1 MSLDSY
7 TDLLRWVLS
16 RAGEETD
23 GTSKY
28 ATDAADAG
36 IEAWREFTTRYP
48 WLSLR
53 KSPPGAFNVVAPV
66 TTLTLTVAAA
76 GESVGATLSAT
87 YATSLAGRKIRPSG
101 KAWAA
106 RITAHVAGTDALT
119 LDAAPETVTAG
130 TACTIFQDEYDLASD
145 LGLFVDGIWTQD
157 GSFIALK
164 GEEWMKGRYSDPP
177 SAGWPA
183 KYFCR
188 LTRRRIR
195 FSTYPSA
202 VERCEYPYNYEA
214 ADPSGAG
221 ALAIDGHL
229 RPAFAEKWLELVFQF
244 KSDKRQVEAFQR
256 GEQKIRRAIVYEGR
270 LLRGLGTLSSEMEEA
285 PYG

>member
-7 TDLLRWVLS
+7 TDLLRFVLS
-16 RAGEETD
+16 RADEETD
-23 GTSKY
+23 GTSQRL
-28 ATDAADAG
+28 TDAGDAA
-36 IEAWREFTTRYP
+36 IEAWRELTTRYP
-48 WLSLR
+48 WLCLR
-53 KSPPGAFNVVAPV
+53 KSPPGAVLTVAPV
-66 TTLTLTVAAA
+66 TTLTLTVLTA
-76 GESVGATLSAT
+76 GEAVAATLSAT
-87 YATSLAGRKIRPSG
+87 FATSLVGRKIRPSG
-101 KAWAA
+101 KAWAT
-106 RITAHVAGTDALT
+106 RITAHGAGTAALT

-164 GEEWMKGRYSDPP
+164 GEEWMKGRYPDPP
-177 SAGWPA
+177 DQGWPA

-188 LTRRRIR
+188 LTRRRAR

-202 VERCEYPYNYEA
+202 VERCEYPYNYEP

-229 RPAFAEKWLELVFQF
+229 RPAFAEMWLALLFQF
-244 KSDKRQVEAFQR
+244 KSDKREGAAFQR
-256 GEQKIRRAIVYEGR
+256 GEQKLRRAIIYEGR
-270 LLRGLGTLSSEMEEA
+270 LLRGLGMLSSELEEA

>member
-1 MSLDSY
+1 MSLDSHI
-7 TDLLRWVLS
+7 DILRYVES
-16 RAGEETD
+16 RAFEETD
-23 GTSKY
+23 ATSKFR
-28 ATDAADAG
+28 ADTVDAG
-36 IEAWREFTTRYP
+36 IEAWREFTTRFP

-53 KSPPGAFNVVAPV
+53 KSPPGVLNVVAPV

-76 GESVGATLSAT
+76 GEAVAATLSAT
-87 YATSLAGRKIRPSG
+87 FATSLVGRKIRPSG

-106 RITAHVAGTDALT
+106 RITAHVAGTAALT
-119 LDAAPETVTAG
+119 LDAAPATVTAG
-130 TACTIFQDEYDLASD
+130 TACTIFRDEYDLASD
-145 LGLFVDGIWTQD
+145 LGLFVDGLWTQD
-157 GSFIALK
+157 GTFIALK
-164 GEEWMKGRYSDPP
+164 GEEWMKIRYPDPP
-177 SAGWPA
+177 DQGWPA

-188 LTRRRIR
+188 LTRRRVR

-202 VERCEYPYNYEA
+202 VERCEYPYNYEP

-229 RPAFAEKWLELVFQF
+229 RPAFAEMWLALVFQF
-244 KSDKRQVEAFQR
+244 KEDKREGAAFQR

-270 LLRGLGTLSSEMEEA
+270 LLRGLGTLSSELEDA